1 MDSSLLGIGLD
12 LYNKL
17 PVAVAVFVFDSE
29 PLSDFPL
36 KIIFTNSI
44 FNKLFGINSDFEDS
58 FSLEDFFEQDELKKI
73 VSKFDVQ
80 SINTPISLFDRSLRN
95 FKVNFSIDNEFV
107 ISTWSLS
114 NSEEIIFNN
123 VFSEFSRQSINEIDG
138 FSLWVIDLNFKLIK
152 FNSAFSDG
160 FEHLF
165 DFRPE
170 LGTKLNDISKFKINT
185 EKILVW
191 LERYKL
197 AFKGEI
203 HEYEDEQFILGFKS
217 YSLSRIVPLYN
228 PANTSIIG
236 AYVISQDI
244 SKQTEINL
252 ALKESEEKYKTLVEQ
267 IPIGIYRTS
276 SKGEILHANQALCD
290 MLKIENINHIRKYTV
305 FDFYVDFQDR
315 KEFLRGVQDSSS
327 ITKEYR
333 MKTSLNEIIW
343 VRDRATPIFDNNG
356 RLLYFN
362 GLIEDITE
370 AKTSLEM
377 LEEREALLSDIVDSS
392 DNIIFVVNFNKI
404 ILYLNTPSKFN
415 LDNKSFYGEDISILC
430 NQLNFSDLLNEIE
443 YVIQSGSNYSSET
456 EIFVNNEMYYYLNFI
471 YPISYLNTSVSEIAC
486 ISTNIT
492 NLKKAEIAIQDSKN
506 ELELIIN
513 SIPALIYYKDIN
525 NRFVKTNKY
534 FSDFIIQSQSLKYK
548 SPELFDEVQSK
559 FFEADLQVL
568 KDQNPITNC
577 IVELNH
583 VSNQWFKLDK
593 LPFFDSFG
601 NMKGLI
607 GFATDISEL
616 KQVEAKLKEINAS
629 KDRFFSLIA
638 HDLKNPI
645 SGFTNLL
652 NDLVN
657 NFKNLTIREFQEVA
671 ISMQKSADNLFKLL
685 NNLLEWA
692 SAQTGKISINPVKI
706 NVKHAVNE
714 QIEFLNDL
722 LSKKHISV
730 INNLDESFY
739 LNIDYPMFSTIVR
752 NLISNACKYS
762 YDNSNIE
769 INAFIENNFLII
781 SIKDFGIGISDE
793 FKLNIFKADVS
804 IKNIGTHGE
813 LGTGLG
819 LILSKEFTELNNG
832 IIWFES
838 DLNQGTIF
846 FLKFPYNSELK

>member
-1 MDSSLLGIGLD
+1 MDSSLFGIGWD
-12 LYNKL
+12 LYDKL
-17 PVAVAVFVFDSE
+17 PIAVAVFVFDSK
-29 PLSDFPL
+29 PLSNFPPGF
-36 KIIFTNSI
+36 IYSNSF
-44 FNKLFGINSDFEDS
+44 FNKLFGINSNIENSINLD
-58 FSLEDFFEQDELKKI
+58 DFFEPEQVQKLA
-73 VSKFDVQ
+73 SYFDSNSFNSTI
-80 SINTPISLFDRSLRN
+80 SIFDKSNRN
-95 FKVNFSIDNEFV
+95 FKINFSKDNEFV
-107 ISTWSLS
+107 ITTWNLS
-114 NSEEIIFNN
+114 NSEELIFNN
-123 VFSEFSRQSINEIDG
+123 VFSEFSRQSINEFDG
-138 FSLWVIDLNFKLIK
+138 FSLWVIDLDFKLIK

-170 LGTKLNDISKFKINT
+170 IGIKLNDVSNFKQNIDM
-185 EKILVW
+185 ILVW
-191 LERYKL
+191 IERYKL
-197 AFKGEI
+197 AFNGEI
-203 HEYEDEQFILGFKS
+203 HEYEDDQYILGFKS

-228 PANTSIIG
+228 PSSKLIIG

-290 MLKIENINHIRKYTV
+290 MLKVENINHIRKYTV

-315 KEFLRGVQDSSS
+315 KEFLRGVLDSST
-327 ITKEYR
+327 ITKEYK
-333 MKTSLNEIIW
+333 MKTALNEIIW

-356 RLLYFN
+356 KLLYFN

-370 AKTSLEM
+370 TKTSLEM

-392 DNIIFVVNFNKI
+392 DNIIFVVNCNKI

-415 LDNKSFYGEDISILC
+415 LDNKSFYGQDISNLC
-430 NQLNFSDLLNEIE
+430 NQLNFSDLFNEIE
-443 YVIQSGSNYSSET
+443 YVIQSGSNYSSEA

-471 YPISYLNTSVSEIAC
+471 YPISYFNSKVSEIAC

-492 NLKKAEIAIQDSKN
+492 NLKKAEIAIQESKN

-513 SIPALIYYKDIN
+513 SIPALIYYKDLN

-534 FSDFIIQSQSLKYK
+534 FSDFILQTQSLKYK
-548 SPELFDEVQSK
+548 SPEIFDEVQNK
-559 FFEADLQVL
+559 FFEADLLVL
-568 KDQNPITNC
+568 KDKNAITNR

-583 VSNQWFKLDK
+583 DNNQWFKLDK
-593 LPFFDSFG
+593 MPFFDSFG

-607 GFATDISEL
+607 GFATDISEQ

-692 SAQTGKISINPVKI
+692 SAQTGKISINPSNV
-706 NVKHAVNE
+706 NVKNAINE

-722 LSKKHISV
+722 LAKKQISV
-730 INNLDESFY
+730 FNNLEDSIF
-739 LNIDYPMFSTIVR
+739 LFIDFTMFSTIVR

-762 YDNSNIE
+762 HENSNIE

-781 SIKDFGIGISDE
+781 SIRDFGIGISNE
-793 FKLNIFKADVS
+793 FKLNIFKPDVS

-832 IIWFES
+832 TIWFES
-838 DLNQGTIF
+838 ELNQGTTF
-846 FLKFPYNSELK
+846 FIKFPYNE